1 MILIIGM
8 IDLLIIF
15 SSSCLGIISSLF
27 TLYFFITRKENRFKT
42 LWNPKYELNNL
53 LFEKSMALEALNKIN
68 RYYEEK
74 KIDDY
79 EKDRL
84 MLKYNKYL
92 EHYNTRIFQIQPKV
106 EAQEVYQYR
115 NQLKSLVTDYIS
127 KIDSK
132 LAFIPTDKSGM
143 EKDKSSN
150 WVAFNSS
157 TKEPSISSTNNIIN
171 QNTGKSVDTKL
182 IKDHS
187 HTDLQNKDTS
197 LMNSIDEVSNSSVI
211 GRNNLNEN
219 VKNNN
224 INLEDID
231 KIQKDI
237 LNTLKRLEES

>member
-1 MILIIGM
+1 M

-15 SSSCLGIISSLF
+15 SSICLGIISSLF
-27 TLYFFITRKENRFKT
+27 ILYFFITRKEKRFKT
-42 LWNPKYELNNL
+42 LGNPKYELNNL
-53 LFEKSMALEALNKIN
+53 LFEKSMALEALNKIK
-68 RYYEEK
+68 RYHEEQ

-106 EAQEVYQYR
+106 EAHEVYQYR

-132 LAFIPTDKSGM
+132 LAFFPTDKSEM

-150 WVAFNSS
+150 WVAFRSS
-157 TKEPSISSTNNIIN
+157 TKEPSRTVSNNIIN
-171 QNTGKSVDTKL
+171 QNMGTSVDTKS
-182 IKDHS
+182 IKDHI
-187 HTDLQNKDTS
+187 HDDLKDKDSS
-197 LMNSIDEVSNSSVI
+197 LMNSIDETFISSGI

-219 VKNNN
+219 VKNN